1 MKKVLLSEK
10 IDNAGIQLLKDNG
23 FSVSIASGTDVASMK
38 EGIKD
43 AYAVIMRSSELPAE
57 VINAGKQLKIISRN
71 GTGINNV
78 DVDAATKQNIMVA
91 KVNGARNNL

>member
-10 IDNAGIQLLKDNG
+10 IDDAGINLLKDNG
-23 FSVSIASGTDVASMK
+23 FEVKIAANTDASTMAK
-38 EGIKD
+38 EIED

-57 VINAGKQLKIISRN
+57 VIDAGKQLKIISRN

-78 DVDAATKQNIMVA
+78 NVDEATK
-91 KVNGARNNL
+91 KGFL